1 MSILKVVASA
11 RTEDALSREVA
22 RYLVQKL
29 GEPVTTRDLV
39 ASPLPTLSP
48 ADLVAVHGSHHNGEA
63 STEAHLALSETL
75 INELRSATTL
85 VIATPMY
92 NFAVPSYLKQW
103 IDYVCRAGV
112 TFRYTKQGPEGLLNI
127 DQAYLITAT
136 GGTPVGGAWDFASP
150 YLEHVCRFLGIPSVI
165 HIEASGSK
173 GSRETVLAEALEQV
187 DRLPALQARQS

>member
-1 MSILKVVASA
+1 MSILKVVSSA

-22 RYLVQKL
+22 RYLAQKL
-29 GEPVTTRDLV
+29 GGPVTTRDLV

-48 ADLVAVHGSHHNGEA
+48 ADLVAVHGSHHTGEA
-63 STEAHLALSETL
+63 STEGHLALSETL

-92 NFAVPSYLKQW
+92 NFSVPSYLKQW
-103 IDYVCRAGV
+103 VDYVCRAGV
-112 TFRYTKQGPEGLLNI
+112 TFRYTEQGPEGLLNI
-127 DQAYLITAT
+127 EQAYLITAT

-150 YLEHVCRFLGIPSVI
+150 YLEHICRFLGIPSVI

-173 GSRETVLAEALEQV
+173 GSQETVLAEALEQV